1 MVLPLLVFVRRC
13 LLYSHPFPCV
23 VFLVLFVCTPFTVCV
38 LGIDTV
44 LADCCGFTK
53 RLREKWRRQKN
64 PRELAPEDFVDCVI
78 FHEIFWCSHY
88 KQPTRYQSLLWH
100 NCNHG
105 DKLIYAHYDSNY
117 DITVTMVTNS
127 FLFYSGSFLETIFSK
142 LTGGFRYCRRC
153 IEETLST
160 LFITCLTCLY

>member
-1 MVLPLLVFVRRC
+1 MINTVIVLPFNYYVKRRI
-13 LLYSHPFPCV
+13 Y
-23 VFLVLFVCTPFTVCV
+23 V

-53 RLREKWRRQKN
+53 RLREKWHRQQN
-64 PRELAPEDFVDCVI
+64 PMELAPEDFVDCVI
-78 FHEIFWCSHY
+78 FHEIFWCSHN

-105 DKLIYAHYDSNY
+105 DKLIYAHFDSNY

-127 FLFYSGSFLETIFSK
+127 FLLYSGSFLETIFSK

-160 LFITCLTCLY
+160 GVERPTFKGLSWSNFRHFL